1 MKIDVPFFHPH
12 QPRTHTKRGDVLL
25 LLPLNL
31 IRTRRTDEPKSICPT
46 KPQILDPV
54 SSPNPHIISI
64 IPYRDI
70 NHMQKVRESNLCPT
84 NDTKIDRQKSN
95 IIYILYIINKYSINI
110 FYIGKLIPNTQR
122 AFTFDFSLRA

>member
-54 SSPNPHIISI
+54 SSPNPHIIPI

-84 NDTKIDRQKSN
+84 NDTKIDRQK
-95 IIYILYIINKYSINI
+95 LYIILLYIFSNI
-110 FYIGKLIPNTQR
+110 FLIIDFDAVTELKLLKQN
-122 AFTFDFSLRA
+122 

>member
-31 IRTRRTDEPKSICPT
+31 IQTRRTDEPKSICPT

-54 SSPNPHIISI
+54 SSPNPHIIPI

-84 NDTKIDRQKSN
+84 NDTKIDRQKSY
-95 IIYILYIINKYSINI
+95 IIYNINKYSINI
-110 FYIGKLIPNTQR
+110 IFLKYI
-122 AFTFDFSLRA
+122 FDHRF